1 MPSGTVTIGE
11 NTRSLGGTSLT
22 GKGAGVRI
30 DTSKPV
36 NIGANSRKIGNTTV
50 TGNGAKVK
58 AGGAVENF
66 VLDTPTES
74 AKTLKSYS
82 PSGSNPMTSGNSSQ
96 AQIGVRNWMTDNGF
110 DNYKIG
116 YDNINGTV
124 TYNGQPFL
132 VPSNVQDGVSTAP
145 ESALTRAAQ
154 DYYANQGLSGV
165 RNSLTGR
172 GIANDRI
179 GYNAS
184 TGTITI
190 DGRDTG
196 IKPETNLNGTTYGS
210 EGIINELTNQAYD
223 SAGDPLVSSRDY
235 ADSLGYG
242 GLVSWDGNNV
252 SVGGQ
257 SFAPT
262 YVTSDGRAYVSKAQL
277 DNAIASFR
285 ESNDIIGNG
294 GVVDRYSE
302 RYDQPVQGALDK
314 ILGREAFDYDPNE
327 DIAYQAYRDMYT
339 RMADDALERVLNENN
354 TSITG
359 ASGAVLSEALA
370 ARDNYLTQ
378 LTDKI
383 PELVGDAYNRYTG
396 ETDRLNQN
404 LDQLR
409 TAANDYYI
417 KLYQQNRD
425 AYSDTMQGTQ
435 YGDQEDQRWFDN
447 YRQLINDEYS
457 RRLTEQEII
466 SAILS
471 NDQTR
476 MSNAASNAYMRG
488 SFTPEEAA
496 LWGVPVTQL
505 PWQGQLRYTIDSGI
519 ANSYGPALGS
529 VLAEAAANQMRMA
542 QARSSIPSAA
552 LTSGGVN
559 ASGTTASPANTA
571 VGDGTAVSPASAFNF
586 AGASPALQQILN
598 SYFPSVNN
606 GNASAAQLA
615 AQELRGGLG

>member
-223 SAGDPLVSSRDY
+223 SADDPLVSSRDY

-447 YRQLINDEYS
+447 YMQLVNDEYS

>member
-82 PSGSNPMTSGNSSQ
+82 PSGSNPMTAGDSSQ
-96 AQIGVRNWMTDNGF
+96 SQIGVRNWMTDNGF

-294 GVVDRYSE
+294 GVVDRYAE
-302 RYDQPVQGALDK
+302 RYDQPLQGALDR

-409 TAANDYYI
+409 TAANNYYI

-447 YRQLINDEYS
+447 YMQLINDEYS

-529 VLAEAAANQMRMA
+529 VFAEAAANQMRMA

>member
-36 NIGANSRKIGNTTV
+36 NIGANTRKIGNTSV

-58 AGGAVENF
+58 VGGAVENF

-82 PSGSNPMTSGNSSQ
+82 PSGSNPMTAGDSSQ
-96 AQIGVRNWMTDNGF
+96 SQIGVRNWMTDNGF

-132 VPSNVQDGVSTAP
+132 VPSNVRDGVSTAP

-172 GIANDRI
+172 GIADNRI

-277 DNAIASFR
+277 DNAISSFR
-285 ESNDIIGNG
+285 DSNNIIGNG
-294 GVVDRYSE
+294 GVVDRYAE
-302 RYDQPVQGALDK
+302 RYDSPVQGALDQ

-354 TSITG
+354 TSVTG

-396 ETDRLNQN
+396 ETNRLNQN

-409 TAANDYYI
+409 TAANDYYS

-425 AYSDTMQGTQ
+425 AYSDTMQGIQ

-471 NDQTR
+471 NDDTR
-476 MSNAASNAYMRG
+476 LTQALSHAYARG

-496 LWGVPVTQL
+496 LWGVPISQL
-505 PWQGQLRYTIDSGI
+505 PWNGQLSYTIDSAI
-519 ANSYGPALGS
+519 ANAYGSALGS
-529 VLAEAAANQMRMA
+529 GLAQNATNRLLASQAGSLLPAAVPASANA
-542 QARSSIPSAA
+542 
-552 LTSGGVN
+552 N
-559 ASGTTASPANTA
+559 ASGGAAS
-571 VGDGTAVSPASAFNF
+571 GTPSPASSMNF
-586 AGASPALQQILN
+586 AGASPGLQQILN
-598 SYFPSVNN
+598 SYFPTVDNN
-606 GNASAAQLA
+606 AAAAATAAQLA

>member
-82 PSGSNPMTSGNSSQ
+82 PSGSNPMTAGDSSQ
-96 AQIGVRNWMTDNGF
+96 SQIGVRNWMTDNGF

-223 SAGDPLVSSRDY
+223 SADDPLVSSRDY

-396 ETDRLNQN
+396 ETDRLNRN

-409 TAANDYYI
+409 TVGNDYYS

-425 AYSDTMQGTQ
+425 AYSDTMQGIQ

-447 YRQLINDEYS
+447 YRQLVNDEYS

-471 NDQTR
+471 NDDTR
-476 MSNAASNAYMRG
+476 LNQALSHAYARG

-496 LWGVPVTQL
+496 LWGVPTSQL
-505 PWQGQLRYTIDSGI
+505 PWNGQLSYTIDSAI
-519 ANSYGPALGS
+519 ANAYGSALGS
-529 VLAEAAANQMRMA
+529 GLAQNATNRLLASQAGSLLPAAVPASANAAASVGA
-542 QARSSIPSAA
+542 ASAA
-552 LTSGGVN
+552 PA
-559 ASGTTASPANTA
+559 ASGTS
-571 VGDGTAVSPASAFNF
+571 SPASSMNF
-586 AGASPALQQILN
+586 AGASPGLQQILN
-598 SYFPSVNN
+598 SYFPTVDNN
-606 GNASAAQLA
+606 AAAAATAAQLA
-615 AQELRGGLG
+615 ARELRGGLG

>member
-302 RYDQPVQGALDK
+302 RYDQPVQGALDQ

-447 YRQLINDEYS
+447 YMQLINDEYS

-466 SAILS
+466 SAIMS

-529 VLAEAAANQMRMA
+529 VLAEAAANQMRIA
-542 QARSSIPSAA
+542 QARSAVPSAA
-552 LTSGGVN
+552 LASGAAN
-559 ASGTTASPANTA
+559 TAGTTASPANTA
-571 VGDGTAVSPASAFNF
+571 VSADTAVSPTAAFNF